1 MSSCRTLVVDE
12 DHADDDDNNNDIV
25 DDGEK
30 RVDIDNDL
38 LQW

>member
-12 DHADDDDNNNDIV
+12 DNTDDDDNDNDIV

-30 RVDIDNDL
+30 HVDIDNDL

>member
-12 DHADDDDNNNDIV
+12 DHADDDDNDNDIV

-30 RVDIDNDL
+30 HADNDYDDICH
-38 LQW
+38 